1 MKNIN
6 FSELPNYI
14 GKGVIFTGVVYEDN
28 LAQIATDDFKESG
41 FIKNEDEIIEIYKI
55 DGNVRGDEGRS
66 DLLAVLKIGVSSL
79 DPIKRISEYPFVK
92 WVEDFIE
99 NYKEDYYS

>member
-1 MKNIN
+1 MKKIN

-14 GKGVIFTGVVYEDN
+14 GKGVILTGVIYEDN
-28 LAQIATDDFKESG
+28 LIQMANEDFKESG
-41 FIKNEDEIIEIYKI
+41 FIKNDDEVIEIYKI
-55 DGNVRGDEGRS
+55 DGNVKGDEGRS
-66 DLLAVLKIGVSSL
+66 DLLLVLKIGVLSI
-79 DPIKRISEYPFVK
+79 DPIKRISEYPFIK